1 MGQENTADR
10 IEEPMATRLEF
21 EQTFPGPADRVLSLL
36 QDPEFVVAKAEATK
50 AFDIEVEVDES
61 GDGSAVITSTRS
73 MPAEVP
79 SYATAFVGEHL
90 TITERQVWS
99 APAAD
104 GSATAQVTVDFHA
117 PLAYTGTITLRAS
130 GDTTVLVNR
139 GEFKASVPFVGGKVE
154 RVAAEMTEKYLAKES
169 EVGATWLRA

>member
-1 MGQENTADR
+1 
-10 IEEPMATRLEF
+10 MATRLEF
-21 EQTFPGPADRVLSLL
+21 EQTFPGTADRVLALL
-36 QDPEFVVAKAEATK
+36 RDPDFVVAKAEATK
-50 AFDIEVEVDES
+50 AFDIGVDVDEP

-90 TITERQVWS
+90 TITERQAWS

-104 GSATAQVTVDFHA
+104 GSASAQVTVDFHA
-117 PLAYTGTITLRAS
+117 PLTYTGTITLRPA
-130 GDTTVLVNR
+130 GETTVLANR

-154 RVAAEMTEKYLAKES
+154 RVAAEMTEKYLAKEAQ
-169 EVGATWLRA
+169 VAAAWLAD